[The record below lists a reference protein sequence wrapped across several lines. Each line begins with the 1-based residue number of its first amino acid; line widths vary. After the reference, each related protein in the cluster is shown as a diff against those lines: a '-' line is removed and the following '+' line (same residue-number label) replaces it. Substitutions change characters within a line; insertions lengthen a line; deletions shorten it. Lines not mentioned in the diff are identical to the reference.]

1 MSTADSQNLSFLK
14 SVQSKNNCLQA
25 DTGKGIEVFQTFGI
39 TDGESQYVT
48 RKQIVKLYGVPK
60 TTLAD
65 NILALKKD
73 GLVSGSKIRHT
84 AKDGKIYKTEVYN
97 LNEVIAIG
105 FRLRSDTA
113 IRLQRYAANLLR
125 EQMQSIKEEKRTLE
139 IELSYAWSR
148 SDRKELYG

>member
-1 MSTADSQNLSFLK
+1 M
-14 SVQSKNNCLQA
+14 
-25 DTGKGIEVFQTFGI
+25 
-39 TDGESQYVT
+39 
-48 RKQIVKLYGVPK
+48 
-60 TTLAD
+60 
-65 NILALKKD
+65 
-73 GLVSGSKIRHT
+73 SGSKIRHT